1 VDPGQRLGHRPGF
14 GLWANLY
21 SLRNDRGLGVGNL
34 SDLRQLARFAGEAGA
49 VFLGTSP
56 LHAVRNVATDVSP
69 YQPTSRLFRNPLY
82 LDVTDVPEWR
92 DTPGARRVLEGRADE
107 RRRLLGADRIDYE
120 RCAGL
125 HRQIIRELH
134 RSFRERHVLRGTQR
148 GRAYERYLRGR
159 GALLQDFATFCALEE
174 HLAAEG
180 HPRDW
185 RSWPAELR
193 SPESPAVRAFRDAHA
208 EEVDL
213 HAFQQFETDRQLEAV
228 AHEADRAGL
237 ELGLYV
243 DLATGSA
250 AGGFDTWAFPE
261 AFVMDASLG
270 APPDDYAEGG
280 QDWGLPPLHPARA
293 ASASDGLF
301 RLLLRS
307 SFEHAGMLRIDHV
320 MAVLRQYWIP
330 RGEPATAGAYVRFPA
345 SELLDDVA
353 EESQN
358 ADALVVGED
367 LGTVPRGLASLL
379 ARYRVLSSRVLM
391 FERHARGR
399 FRPAQ
404 AYSPRALVTANT
416 HDLPPLAGFWSG
428 RDLVLR
434 RELGLIGSDADLAA
448 AQRERSALRHALLR
462 RLRTDGELPA
472 ATTDP
477 SYADL
482 CGAVYRFLCR
492 TPSPL
497 VGVSC
502 DDLAGESEPVNLP
515 GVSGDVYPSWTRRM
529 ERSVDSFIADSDV
542 RKALGGLSTRSRVGR

>member
-1 VDPGQRLGHRPGF
+1 
-14 GLWANLY
+14 
-21 SLRNDRGLGVGNL
+21 
-34 SDLRQLARFAGEAGA
+34 
-49 VFLGTSP
+49 
-56 LHAVRNVATDVSP
+56 
-69 YQPTSRLFRNPLY
+69 
-82 LDVTDVPEWR
+82 
-92 DTPGARRVLEGRADE
+92 
-107 RRRLLGADRIDYE
+107 
-120 RCAGL
+120 
-125 HRQIIRELH
+125 
-134 RSFRERHVLRGTQR
+134 
-148 GRAYERYLRGR
+148 
-159 GALLQDFATFCALEE
+159 
-174 HLAAEG
+174 
-180 HPRDW
+180 
-185 RSWPAELR
+185 
-193 SPESPAVRAFRDAHA
+193 
-208 EEVDL
+208 
-213 HAFQQFETDRQLEAV
+213 
-228 AHEADRAGL
+228 
-237 ELGLYV
+237 
-243 DLATGSA
+243 
-250 AGGFDTWAFPE
+250 
-261 AFVMDASLG
+261 
-270 APPDDYAEGG
+270 
-280 QDWGLPPLHPARA
+280 
-293 ASASDGLF
+293 
-301 RLLLRS
+301 
-307 SFEHAGMLRIDHV
+307 
-320 MAVLRQYWIP
+320 
-330 RGEPATAGAYVRFPA
+330 
-345 SELLDDVA
+345 
-353 EESQN
+353 
-358 ADALVVGED
+358 
-367 LGTVPRGLASLL
+367 
-379 ARYRVLSSRVLM
+379 M